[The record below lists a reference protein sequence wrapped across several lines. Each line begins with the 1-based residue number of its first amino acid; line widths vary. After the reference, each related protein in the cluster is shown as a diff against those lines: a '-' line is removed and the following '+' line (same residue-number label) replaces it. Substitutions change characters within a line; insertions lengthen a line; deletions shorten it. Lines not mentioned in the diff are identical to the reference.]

1 MIAMRK
7 EFEPNGYRVR
17 SLVQEV
23 GKRRDGALYQ
33 QRLDDDVTAFAVIDV
48 TTESMVTRNY
58 LDEIIETFADEP
70 DLLRSPLVVFES
82 LNHQFCDDPMPVF
95 ASILVVSLDVATH
108 RLTFSNAGLHP
119 VVKRRKNG
127 QIDDLGV
134 DDIGLPL
141 GIDNGFEWQR
151 GDCEV
156 EIGDTLLMLGAGMA
170 TALDTDSQ
178 SLGIDRMLEID
189 SSGGGVDEVALRIE
203 NAIAAQHAE
212 PHATESDRVGVL
224 IERVS

>member
-1 MIAMRK
+1 MISMRK
-7 EFEPNGYRVR
+7 EREPNGYRVR

-23 GKRRDGALYQ
+23 GKSRDGALYQ
-33 QRLDDDVTAFAVIDV
+33 WQLDDDVTAFAVIDV
-48 TTESMVTRNY
+48 TTEPMVTRNY
-58 LDEIIETFADEP
+58 VEEIIETLADNP
-70 DLLRSPLVVFES
+70 DLLRSPPVVFES
-82 LNHQFCDDPMPVF
+82 LNHRFCDDPMPVF

-108 RLTFSNAGLHP
+108 RLTFSNAGSHP
-119 VVKRRKNG
+119 VYRRRKNG

-134 DDIGLPL
+134 DDIGFPL
-141 GIDNGFEWQR
+141 GIDHGLEWQR

-156 EIGDTLLMLGAGMA
+156 EIGDTLLMLGVGME

-178 SLGIDRMLEID
+178 SLGIDRMLEIY

-203 NAIAAQHAE
+203 NAIAQHAD
-212 PHATESDRVGVL
+212 PDAIESDRVGVL